1 MADTQET
8 APKKRGRPPKENKSA
23 QENSRQNEYEFCT
36 YNAGQVA
43 SRCYY
48 GTNIFDYYTADEL
61 MVMVSDPMAHNQEL
75 RKVSLMLYAQNGVY
89 TNSVDYMVAMPTL
102 SRVIVPHGKNKQKN
116 IRNKELM
123 DSTLR
128 MIKDKEFVR
137 DCLWRL
143 AVEGIAFYYFETANR
158 PLQKS
163 KYMTD
168 YDVGC
173 ISEINEIDVNVSIIS
188 LPADYTQIVGRKNNV
203 PVIAF
208 NLDYFDTCAD
218 ESKERKLRKYPK
230 EIRDAYRGKTSRSNK
245 GNWVVLDCK
254 KTIVA
259 KIRSKISEPWG
270 RPMVL
275 AAINDILY
283 SNEFTD
289 TKRNILSEINNR
301 IIYQTLPEGRDK
313 GTCALTKTQQE
324 RQHNAVKNAVMTKN
338 NRGGVSFFTVSAG
351 TKIDSIDTPSTEL
364 FDEKTESDLNDKIA
378 MSIGMAG
385 SLINGVGSGSY
396 SSQQLNMDLVSSQ
409 IFSWIELIE
418 SELNKCIN
426 VNIIKDPKNY
436 VECRYLRT
444 SSVNQK
450 NMVSNAKE
458 LYLQGKGSLSLWAA
472 ACGVEPEVFYAMLDN
487 EIEMDVENKYPV
499 HKTSFNTSGNS
510 KTEPDNQGGRPTVDD
525 SLNDNTQQSKA
536 NHSNDQPK
544 PSTSQ

>member
-23 QENSRQNEYEFCT
+23 QEKPVQNEYEFCT

-48 GTNIFDYYTADEL
+48 GANIFDYYSADDL

-116 IRNKELM
+116 TRNKELM
-123 DSTLR
+123 DSALR

-143 AVEGIAFYYFETANR
+143 AIEGIAFYYFETANR

-188 LPADYTQIVGRKNNV
+188 LPADYTKIVGRKNNV
-203 PVIAF
+203 FVIAF
-208 NLDYFDTCAD
+208 NLDYFDNCTG
-218 ESKERKLRKYPK
+218 EIQERKLRKYPK
-230 EIRDAYRGKTSRSNK
+230 EIRDAYRNKTSKRNK
-245 GNWVVLDCK
+245 GNWVVLDSN

-259 KIRSKISEPWG
+259 KIRSKMSEPWG

-324 RQHNAVKNAVMTKN
+324 HQHNAVKNAVMTKN

-378 MSIGMAG
+378 MNIGMAG
-385 SLINGVGSGSY
+385 SLINGVGQGTFSMSEFN
-396 SSQQLNMDLVSSQ
+396 LELIASQ
-409 IFSWIELIE
+409 IFSWIEIIE

-426 VNIIKDPKNY
+426 ANIVKDRKNW
-436 VECRYLRT
+436 VECRYLHIT
-444 SSVNQK
+444 NVNQK
-450 NMVSNAKE
+450 AAVSNAKE
-458 LYLQGKGSLSLWAA
+458 LYLNGRGSLSLWAA
-472 ACGVEPEVFYAMLDN
+472 ACGIEPEVFYAMLDN

-525 SLNDNTQQSKA
+525 SLNDNTQQSRA